1 MRHLTREE
9 RMTRRSNELLL
20 GFDAREMWLDVAE
33 YWPEERKKTFL
44 LRQEIVK
51 PLSTDILVWRSVFDV
66 EQTLNRPQWTGPI
79 QELWEDLA
87 TLQAYM
93 DTAWS
98 ERTLPYWIIAVT
110 LQEDVCESEDLLEW
124 YARASNFIDDTV
136 PGVLPLSGYLLEWYA
151 RASSIIP
158 ALRDPAWALLGYD
171 VSDKWLLS
179 GLSNCGYG
187 TNETE
192 IQFLRETYASSL
204 NEHHLFD
211 ALKPAVDFMH
221 VSDERVRAHAPFFV
235 FGIWLIKKEEGLA
248 HPD

>member
-1 MRHLTREE
+1 M
-9 RMTRRSNELLL
+9 MSSNELLL
-20 GFDAREMWLDVAE
+20 GFDAREMGLDVAE
-33 YWPEERKKTFL
+33 YWPEERKRHFL
-44 LRQEIVK
+44 LRQDIVK

-66 EQTLNRPQWTGPI
+66 EPTLQRPQWTGPI

-87 TLQAYM
+87 TLQTSL

-98 ERTLPYWIIAVT
+98 ARTLPSWLIAVT
-110 LQEDVCESEDLLEW
+110 LQEEVCEREDLQEW
-124 YARASNFIDDTV
+124 YDRVSNF
-136 PGVLPLSGYLLEWYA
+136 
-151 RASSIIP
+151 IP

-187 TNETE
+187 SNESE
-192 IQFLRETYASSL
+192 IQILRDTYASSL
-204 NEHHLFD
+204 NEHHLFE
-211 ALKPAVDFMH
+211 AIKPAVDFMQ

-235 FGIWLIKKEEGLA
+235 FGLWLIKKEEGLA

>member
-1 MRHLTREE
+1 MTMRP
-9 RMTRRSNELLL
+9 NELLL

-33 YWPEERKKTFL
+33 YWPEERKRTFL
-44 LRQEIVK
+44 LRQDIVK

-87 TLQAYM
+87 TLQKYM

-98 ERTLPYWIIAVT
+98 ARTLPYWIIAVT
-110 LQEDVCESEDLLEW
+110 LQEDVCESEDLQEW
-124 YARASNFIDDTV
+124 YARASN
-136 PGVLPLSGYLLEWYA
+136 
-151 RASSIIP
+151 IIP
-158 ALRDPAWALLGYD
+158 VLRDPALAFLGYD
-171 VSDKWLLS
+171 VSDQWLLS

-187 TNETE
+187 TNESK
-192 IQFLRETYASSL
+192 IQIFRDTYASSL

-211 ALKPAVDFMH
+211 AIKPAVDFMH
-221 VSDERVRAHAPFFV
+221 FSDERVRAHAPFFV